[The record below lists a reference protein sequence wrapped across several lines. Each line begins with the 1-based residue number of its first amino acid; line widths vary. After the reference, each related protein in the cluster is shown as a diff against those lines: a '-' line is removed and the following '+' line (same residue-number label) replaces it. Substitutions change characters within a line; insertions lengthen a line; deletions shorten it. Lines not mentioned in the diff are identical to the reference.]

1 MKIYVFFRFFCL
13 KSVIFR
19 GDFGQNRKIGVRAAK
34 RPFFASEAS
43 PKHREAMRG
52 PEGPV
57 RSTARPRSG
66 LFAPRS
72 GVLSREA
79 ALEPEGLIWPRSGPV
94 LCARG
99 SPLRARRGESRAP
112 RIRNTPGTYIYYII
126 LIRFHP
132 RRDATTTPFFS
143 ALQAELFELKGQILP
158 RAVTCSR
165 TAFSKRNS
173 DKNRYFPFLVENGRK
188 KAK

>member
-1 MKIYVFFRFFCL
+1 
-13 KSVIFR
+13 
-19 GDFGQNRKIGVRAAK
+19 
-34 RPFFASEAS
+34 
-43 PKHREAMRG
+43 MRG

-94 LCARG
+94 LCAR
-99 SPLRARRGESRAP
+99 RGESRAP

-132 RRDATTTPFFS
+132 RDDDDDHTVFS

-165 TAFSKRNS
+165 TAFSKRNNDES
-173 DKNRYFPFLVENGRK
+173 RYFPFLVEKRPK
-188 KAK
+188 KRPNSSQMPLLLKN